1 MLNGIRAAANDV
13 AAEGRA
19 VVQGITEDLKKQTK
33 AAALGVGFGLGA
45 AVFVVFGVAFAL
57 ATIAFVLA
65 TFLATWLALLIVTLA
80 LFAFTLVFAA
90 LSFRQF
96 KRIGSVPKSTAER
109 KRLRDAVDR
118 LQHEATLSA
127 KARAKIPV
135 VTGAAG
141 FVLGGGLRAAAR
153 LARRR
158 R

>member
-1 MLNGIRAAANDV
+1 MLNGIRAAADDV

-33 AAALGVGFGLGA
+33 AAALGVGFGFGA
-45 AVFVVFGVAFAL
+45 AIFVVFGVAFAL

-80 LFAFTLVFAA
+80 LFAFTLFFAA

-96 KRIGSVPKSTAER
+96 KRIGAVPKSAPDR
-109 KRLRDAVDR
+109 KRLRDAIDR
-118 LQHEATLSA
+118 LHREATLSA